1 MRKRVVS
8 VSLGSSKR
16 DHEAEVEVL
25 GERVHVR
32 RIGTDGDF
40 ERARKLIAELD
51 GKVDAIGLGGID
63 LYLVAAGKRF
73 LIKDAK
79 KLAEAAKATPVVD
92 GGYLKMV
99 IDRETLYWLKENLGL
114 DFKGKK
120 VLQVSAT
127 DRYGMA
133 RAFVELGADVLF
145 GDLKF
150 AFGLSW
156 PLTIRGVDVLGTLL
170 LPLICRLP
178 FQVLYPTGERQKEWE
193 PWDWGPLQEAEII
206 AGDFLYIR
214 RHAPRDMRG
223 KIVITNTVTAEDVE
237 FLRSLG
243 TRMLVTST
251 PEWGGRSFG
260 VNVLEAALVAVSG
273 RRPEELSEED
283 FKRMLQEMGWRP
295 RVEVLN

>member
-1 MRKRVVS
+1 MKRVVS

-16 DHEAEVEVL
+16 DHEAEVELL

-32 RIGTDGDF
+32 RVGTDGDLG
-40 ERARKLIAELD
+40 RARALISELD

-63 LYLVAAGKRF
+63 LHLVAAGRRY
-73 LIKDAK
+73 LIRDAK
-79 KLAEAAKATPVVD
+79 RLADAAERTPVVD

-99 IDRETLYWLKENLGL
+99 VDRETLYWLRENMGL
-114 DFKGKK
+114 DFRGRK

-133 RAFVELGADVLF
+133 RAFVELGANVLF

-150 AFGLSW
+150 AFGLPW
-156 PLTIRGVDVLGTLL
+156 PLTIRGVDILGTLF

-178 FQVLYPTGERQKEWE
+178 FEMLYPTGEKQKEWE
-193 PWDWGPLQEAEII
+193 PWDWRPLVEAEII

-214 RHAPRDMRG
+214 RHAPRDMTG

-260 VNVLEAALVAVSG
+260 VNVLEAALVAISG
-273 RRPEELSEED
+273 RRPEELGEED
-283 FKRMLQEMGWRP
+283 FKRMLKEMGWRP

>member
-1 MRKRVVS
+1 MKEVVS

-16 DHEAEVEVL
+16 DHEATVEIL

-32 RIGTDGDF
+32 RLGTDGDLGK
-40 ERARKLIAELD
+40 ARKLIAEFD

-63 LYLVAAGKRF
+63 LHLVAAKKRYP
-73 LIKDAK
+73 IRDAY
-79 KLAEAAKATPVVD
+79 KLAAEAKETPVVD
-92 GGYLKMV
+92 GGNLKDV
-99 IDRETLYWLKENLGL
+99 IDRKTLYWLRDERGL

-127 DRYGMA
+127 DRYAMA
-133 RAFVELGADVLF
+133 ETFVELGADVLF

-156 PLTIRGVDVLGTLL
+156 PLRLRGVDILGTLL

-178 FQVLYPTGERQKEWE
+178 FKVLYPTGEKQREME
-193 PWDWGPLQEAEII
+193 PWDWKPLVEAEII

-214 RHAPRDMRG
+214 RHMPLDMRG
-223 KIVITNTVTAEDVE
+223 KIVITNTVTREDVE
-237 FLRSLG
+237 LLRERG
-243 TRMLVTST
+243 TKMLVTST
-251 PEWGGRSFG
+251 PEWEGRSFG
-260 VNVLEAALVAVSG
+260 VNVLEASLVAVSG
-273 RRPEELSEED
+273 RRPEELSRED
-283 FKRMLQEMGWRP
+283 YERMLKEMGWKP

>member
-1 MRKRVVS
+1 MKRVVS

-16 DHEAEVEVL
+16 DHEAEVKIW
-25 GERVHVR
+25 GETVQVKRV
-32 RIGTDGDF
+32 GTDGDF
-40 ERARKLIAELD
+40 ERARSLVSELD

-63 LYLVAAGKRF
+63 LHLVAAGRRF

-79 KLAEAAKATPVVD
+79 KLSEAAQKTPVVD

-99 IDRETLYWLKENLGL
+99 IDKKTLHWLRDNLGL
-114 DFKGKK
+114 DFKGRK

-133 RAFVELGADVLF
+133 RAFVELGAEVLF

-150 AFGLSW
+150 AFRLPW

-178 FQVLYPTGERQKEWE
+178 FQLLYPTGEKQKEWE
-193 PWDWGPLQEAEII
+193 PWDWKPLVEAEII

-214 RHAPRDMRG
+214 RHAPKDMRG
-223 KIVITNTVTAEDVE
+223 KIVITNTVTAEDVQ

-251 PEWGGRSFG
+251 PEWEGRSFG
-260 VNVLEAALVAVSG
+260 VNVLEASLVAVSG
-273 RRPEELSEED
+273 RRPEELSEGNFE
-283 FKRMLQEMGWRP
+283 RMLQEMGWRP

>member
-1 MRKRVVS
+1 MKRVAS

-16 DHEAEVEVL
+16 DHEAEVEIL

-32 RIGTDGDF
+32 RIGTDGDL
-40 ERARKLIAELD
+40 ERARALISELD

-63 LYLVAAGKRF
+63 LHLVAAGRRY
-73 LIKDAK
+73 LIRDAK
-79 KLAEAAKATPVVD
+79 KLAEAARKTPVVD
-92 GGYLKMV
+92 GGHLKMV
-99 IDRETLYWLKENLGL
+99 IDRETIYWLKEKMGL
-114 DFKGKK
+114 DLKGKK

-150 AFGLSW
+150 AFGLPW
-156 PLTIRGVDVLGTLL
+156 PLTIKGVDVLGTLL

-178 FQVLYPTGERQKEWE
+178 FKMLYPTGEKQREWE
-193 PWDWGPLQEAEII
+193 PSTWRPLVEAEII
-206 AGDFLYIR
+206 AGDFHYIR

-223 KIVITNTVTAEDVE
+223 KVIITNTVTAEDVE

-260 VNVLEAALVAVSG
+260 ANVLEAVLVAVSG
-273 RRPEELSEED
+273 KRPEEMGEEELR
-283 FKRMLQEMGWRP
+283 RMLYEMGWKP